1 MDKNTQVN
9 QADEQNFSLPK
20 KQPKISQTIL
30 INEFEKTNKDTFYYI
45 AELKSWAVFNNNRW
59 ELDAYSLLYEKLFDT
74 LKDNYPYGTSNDE
87 LLIKRSINI
96 LKEIKK
102 YRRPAS
108 MFDSHPEL
116 INCQN
121 GVYNLNT
128 GKFIK
133 HSNNKTRDF
142 YITKIMNTNYNKNA
156 KCPKFKKFIEEIFT
170 DYKTTED
177 VVLYMQKSLEFHR
190 P

>member
-74 LKDNYPYGTSNDE
+74 LKDNY
-87 LLIKRSINI
+87 L
-96 LKEIKK
+96 
-102 YRRPAS
+102 
-108 MFDSHPEL
+108 
-116 INCQN
+116 
-121 GVYNLNT
+121 
-128 GKFIK
+128 
-133 HSNNKTRDF
+133 
-142 YITKIMNTNYNKNA
+142 
-156 KCPKFKKFIEEIFT
+156 
-170 DYKTTED
+170 
-177 VVLYMQKSLEFHR
+177 
-190 P
+190 